1 MKPKDNVTRGG
12 QDEAED
18 SIPLRFKSP
27 DDGVGD
33 ETTESKST
41 ETLEIPRWQSI
52 FLTISL
58 MLSLFCVSLVSA
70 ILSMSGQ

>member
-1 MKPKDNVTRGG
+1 MKPKDNFTRGG

-18 SIPLRFKSP
+18 SVPLRFKSP
-27 DDGVGD
+27 DDGVD

-70 ILSMSGQ
+70 ILAMSGQ